1 MAPSN
6 SQNPTRF
13 APSRDFLR
21 VNLGSLSTILLCRG
35 DTVTTLPFSYG
46 NRYFLGL
53 GASVCFSF
61 LIGLPSCVAVS
72 TGLEDAIEITLVVL
86 VDEVWTST
94 SHYVTIL
101 QLFDFAVKALPT
113 HSSTV
118 SNSLSSSVEDLS
130 YLAYLCVVCYAYG

>member
-13 APSRDFLR
+13 VPSRCFL
-21 VNLGSLSTILLCRG
+21 SECS
-35 DTVTTLPFSYG
+35 
-46 NRYFLGL
+46 
-53 GASVCFSF
+53 FSF
-61 LIGLPSCVAVS
+61 LIVLSSCVAIS
-72 TGLEDAIEITLVVL
+72 TEPEDAIETTSVVL

-101 QLFDFAVKALPT
+101 QLSDFVVKALPT

-118 SNSLSSSVEDLS
+118 SNLLSSSVEDLS
-130 YLAYLCVVCYAYG
+130 YLAYLCVVCYAYGQRGWVIPYFYYTEQD